1 MTVSVVMACMVGL
14 QAFALPSTV
23 SDCGTECGR
32 PPLRAPA
39 VGDGRMVSG
48 SSESSESSDTGGTSV
63 SNSTDD
69 TESE

>member
-48 SSESSESSDTGGTSV
+48 SSESSDTGGTSV